1 MVQICEWGNVCVCV
15 CVCVCEER
23 EREKERLNVCVS
35 LYVRVSLKV
44 YACMFVH
51 EHTCI

>member
-23 EREKERLNVCVS
+23 ERERERAFKCMCESVCES
-35 LYVRVSLKV
+35 EFKGICMYVC
-44 YACMFVH
+44 A
-51 EHTCI
+51 